1 MFSLIPLIVFFPVAG
16 LLINA
21 AAGKFLGE
29 KWVGVVAS
37 GAAGLSFV
45 IAVLQLIGLA
55 TNGYAPATI
64 HLADWLVIGSLRVP
78 WEFQVDTLSVTMM
91 LVVTGVGTLI
101 HIYAIGYMHE
111 DVRLNGDPGRYPRF
125 FVYLNLFLAAMLILV
140 TGNSYLM
147 MFVGWEGVGLCS
159 YLLIGF
165 WYEKGAGGIA
175 NARAG
180 RKAFVANRVGDWA
193 MLLAMFLIFW
203 NFHSLIF
210 NEVFSKAAAMP
221 LETSPGLLTAITL
234 LLLVGATG
242 KSAQIPLYVWLPDA
256 MAGPTPVSALIHAA
270 TMVTAGIYMITRSH
284 VLFDLAPISANAVA
298 LVGAATALFAAT
310 IAVAQF
316 DIKKVLAY
324 STISQLGFMVAA
336 VGLGAYTAGMF
347 HLVTH
352 AFFKALL
359 FLSAG
364 SVIHAVEAGHHALHA
379 AAHPAG
385 DEHAHAPANHESPGE
400 SGQVVSASVAQ
411 AHEPEQQ
418 GKEAHGEPATPVQTP
433 AASAHVFDP
442 QDMRNMGGLWARLP
456 ITKWVYLIAALALAG
471 IVPFSGFWSKDE
483 ILLAAQTKNPLVY
496 GLLSVAALL
505 TAFYI
510 GRQILMVFFGQP
522 RSEAASHALEN
533 PPVMTVPLIILAVLA
548 ALGGLLNWPIIAGW
562 AAPGA
567 NALSGWLAHT
577 LEAANAVPAAGEG
590 ELNFLVAGISTVLA
604 VLGLALAYGLYR
616 AAPKAVDERDPLQGL
631 LGPVFIWLRD
641 KWYIDELYQLIII
654 RPYNWLSWLL
664 ADFIDWRFW
673 HDWFHEVV
681 IAGVFNTFAHFSAD
695 FLDLGVVDG
704 LVSGLP
710 AALAGAVARGFRR
723 FQSGYVRGYALMV
736 FLGVVLVLGYLLF
749 AR

>member
-1 MFSLIPLIVFFPVAG
+1 
-16 LLINA
+16 
-21 AAGKFLGE
+21 
-29 KWVGVVAS
+29 VAS
-37 GAAGLSFV
+37 GAAGLAFV
-45 IAVLQLIGLA
+45 IAVLQAIGLA
-55 TNGYAPATI
+55 SNGYAPITVQ
-64 HLADWLVIGSLRVP
+64 LADWLVIGALHVP
-78 WEFQVDTLSVTMM
+78 WAFQIDTLSVTMM

-111 DVRLNGDPGRYPRF
+111 DVRLNGDPGRFPRF

-165 WYEKGAGGIA
+165 WFEKGAGGTG

-180 RKAFVANRVGDWA
+180 RKAFVVNRVGDWA

-210 NEVFSKAAAMP
+210 NEVFAKAAALP
-221 LETSPGLLTAITL
+221 VETNPGLVTAITL
-234 LLLVGATG
+234 LLLFGAAG

-284 VLFDLAPISANAVA
+284 ALYALAPISANAVA
-298 LVGAATALFAAT
+298 IVGAATALFAAT

-336 VGLGAYTAGMF
+336 VGLGGYTAGMF

-364 SVIHAVEAGHHALHA
+364 SVIHAVEAGQHAMHSAEHAVGGGHAHEDESHA
-379 AAHPAG
+379 AAGNGHADAETHAAAG
-385 DEHAHAPANHESPGE
+385 
-400 SGQVVSASVAQ
+400 
-411 AHEPEQQ
+411 
-418 GKEAHGEPATPVQTP
+418 AHGGPE
-433 AASAHVFDP
+433 FDP

-456 ITKWVYLIAALALAG
+456 VTKWVYLIGALALAG
-471 IVPFSGFWSKDE
+471 IVPLSGFWSKDE
-483 ILLAAQTKNPLVY
+483 ILLEAQSKNVLVY
-496 GLLSVAALL
+496 VLLSLAALL

-522 RSEAASHALEN
+522 RTDAASHALEN

-548 ALGGLLNWPIIAGW
+548 AVGGLLNWPVIAGW

-567 NALSGWLAHT
+567 NALAMWLGQT
-577 LEAANAVPAAGEG
+577 LASCVNVSCPDVVRLAPEG
-590 ELNFLVAGISTVLA
+590 ELNFAVASISTVLA
-604 VLGLALAYGLYR
+604 LAGLAIAYSFYR
-616 AAPKAVDERDPLQGL
+616 AAPKTVEETDPLQGI
-631 LGPVFIWLRD
+631 LGPVFVWLRD
-641 KWYIDELYQLIII
+641 KWYVDELYELILI
-654 RPYNWLSWLL
+654 RPYNWLAWLL
-664 ADFIDWRFW
+664 ADVIDGRFW
-673 HDWFHEVV
+673 HDWFHETV
-681 IAGVFNTFAHFSAD
+681 IYGVFNTLAHFTAD
-695 FLDLGVVDG
+695 FIDLGVVDG
-704 LVSGLP
+704 LISALP
-710 AALAGAVARGFRR
+710 AVLARAVARGFRR
-723 FQSGYVRGYALMV
+723 LQSGYVRGYALVV
-736 FLGVVLVLGYLLF
+736 FLGVVVVLGYLLF

>member
-1 MFSLIPLIVFFPVAG
+1 MFSLIPLIIFFPVAG

-37 GAAGLSFV
+37 GAAALAFV
-45 IAVLQLIGLA
+45 IAVLQLVGLQA
-55 TNGYAPATI
+55 NGYAPQTVQ
-64 HLADWLVIGSLRVP
+64 LADWLVIGDLRVP
-78 WEFQVDTLSVTMM
+78 WAFQIDTLSVTMM
-91 LVVTGVGTLI
+91 LVVTGVGSLI
-101 HIYAIGYMHE
+101 HLYAIGYMHD
-111 DVRLNGDPGRYPRF
+111 DVRLNGDPGRFPRF

-140 TGNSYLM
+140 TGNSYLTL
-147 MFVGWEGVGLCS
+147 FVGWEGVGLCS

-165 WYEKGAGGIA
+165 WFEKGANSTG

-203 NFHSLIF
+203 NFGSLIF
-210 NEVFSKAAAMP
+210 DPVFGKAATVP
-221 LETSPGLLTAITL
+221 VETSPGVVTAITL
-234 LLLVGATG
+234 LLLIGAAG

-284 VLFDLAPISANAVA
+284 ALFALAPISANAVA

-336 VGLGAYTAGMF
+336 VGLGGYAAGMF

-379 AAHPAG
+379 AAHAAGPHLSPAEDPHG
-385 DEHAHAPANHESPGE
+385 HAPAHDTATTES
-400 SGQVVSASVAQ
+400 
-411 AHEPEQQ
+411 HLEPE
-418 GKEAHGEPATPVQTP
+418 
-433 AASAHVFDP
+433 FDP
-442 QDMRNMGGLWARLP
+442 QDMRNMGGLWSRLP
-456 ITKWVYLIAALALAG
+456 VTKWVYLIGALALAG
-471 IVPFSGFWSKDE
+471 IVPLSGFWSKDE
-483 ILLAAQTKNPLVY
+483 ILLTAQNKNPLVY
-496 GLLSVAALL
+496 ILLTIAAFL

-510 GRQILMVFFGQP
+510 GRQILMVFFGKP
-522 RSEAASHALEN
+522 RSEAAAHAVES
-533 PPVMTVPLIILAVLA
+533 PPVMTVPLIILAALA
-548 ALGGLLNWPIIAGW
+548 AFGGLLNWPVIAGW

-567 NALSGWLAHT
+567 NALASWLGHT
-577 LEAANAVPAAGEG
+577 LEAVPAAGAAAAGEG
-590 ELNFLVAGISTVLA
+590 ELNFVVAGISTLLA
-604 VLGLALAYGLYR
+604 VAGLAGAYGLYR
-616 AAPKAVDERDPLQGL
+616 AAPKAVDERDPLQGM
-631 LGPVFIWLRD
+631 LGPLFVWLRD
-641 KWYIDELYQLIII
+641 KWYIDELYELVII
-654 RPYNWLSWLL
+654 RPYNWLGWLL
-664 ADFIDWRFW
+664 ADVIDWRFW
-673 HDWFHEVV
+673 HDWVHETV
-681 IAGVFNTFAHFSAD
+681 IAGDFNILSRFAAD
-695 FLDLGVVDG
+695 FLDAGVVDG
-704 LVSGLP
+704 LISGLP
-710 AALAGAVARGFRR
+710 AAVVRGVARRFRR
-723 FQSGYVRGYALMV
+723 LQSGYVRGYALMV

-749 AR
+749 KR

>member
-1 MFSLIPLIVFFPVAG
+1 MSNVFGLIPLIVFFPVLG
-16 LLINA
+16 LLINL

-37 GAAGLSFV
+37 GAAGLAFV
-45 IAVLQLIGLA
+45 IAVLELLGLQA
-55 TNGYAPATI
+55 NGYAPQTVQ
-64 HLADWLVIGSLRVP
+64 LLDWLVIDTLRVP
-78 WEFQVDTLSVTMM
+78 WAFQIDTLSVTMM

-101 HIYAIGYMHE
+101 HVYAIGYMHE
-111 DVRLNGDPGRYPRF
+111 DVRLNGDPARFPRF

-165 WYEKGAGGIA
+165 WFEKGAGGVA

-180 RKAFVANRVGDWA
+180 RKAFVVNRIGDWA
-193 MLLAMFLIFW
+193 MLLAMFMIFW

-210 NEVFSKAAAMP
+210 NEVFTQAATMP
-221 LETSPGLLTAITL
+221 VDPNGTTIVTAITL
-234 LLLVGATG
+234 LLLIGAAG

-284 VLFDLAPISANAVA
+284 ALYALAPVSQNAVA
-298 LVGAATALFAAT
+298 LVGALTALFAAT

-336 VGLGAYTAGMF
+336 VGMGGYVAGMF

-364 SVIHAVEAGHHALHA
+364 SVIHAVEAGHHAMHSAEQAVAGGGTEHA
-379 AAHPAG
+379 AEPHPAEDPHGHAAEHDAATTAAHPG
-385 DEHAHAPANHESPGE
+385 
-400 SGQVVSASVAQ
+400 
-411 AHEPEQQ
+411 PE
-418 GKEAHGEPATPVQTP
+418 
-433 AASAHVFDP
+433 FDP
-442 QDMRNMGGLWARLP
+442 QDMRNMGGLWSRLP
-456 ITKWVYLIAALALAG
+456 VTKWVYLIGALALAG
-471 IVPFSGFWSKDE
+471 IVPLSGFWSKDE
-483 ILLAAQTKNPLVY
+483 ILLQAFNTNPLVFW
-496 GLLSVAALL
+496 LLALAALL

-510 GRQILMVFFGQP
+510 GRQVLMVFFGQP
-522 RSEAASHALEN
+522 RTEAAAHAQEN
-533 PPVMTVPLIILAVLA
+533 PPLMTVPLIILAVLA

-567 NALSGWLAHT
+567 NALSGWLNHT
-577 LEAANAVPAAGEG
+577 LQAVPAAAPVAGEG
-590 ELNFLVAGISTVLA
+590 ELNFLVAGISTLFALAGLA
-604 VLGLALAYGLYR
+604 VAYALYR
-616 AAPKAVDERDPLQGL
+616 SAYKTVEERDPLQGM
-631 LGPVFIWLRD
+631 LGPVFGWLRD

-654 RPYNWLSWLL
+654 RPYNFLAYVL
-664 ADFIDWRFW
+664 ADIIDWRFW
-673 HDWFHEVV
+673 HDWFHETAV
-681 IAGVFNTFAHFSAD
+681 AGLFNTLSHFTAE
-695 FLDLGVVDG
+695 FIDLGVVDG
-704 LVSGLP
+704 LISALP
-710 AALAGAVARGFRR
+710 AALAQAVARRFRR
-723 FQSGYVRGYALMV
+723 LQSGYVRGYALIV
-736 FLGVVLVLGYLLF
+736 FVGVVAILGYLLF
-749 AR
+749 AK